1 MTETENKTQTAPT
14 VVVVAGISGAGK
26 SSAIEIL
33 ADNGFYAV
41 SNLPVVLLEGLL
53 EHFVSDPERYA
64 RTALLVEIDSQDKLS
79 QLFHGLLKL
88 ESRLGR
94 IELIYLDCS
103 NDTVLRRY
111 SETRRPHPVFNPRT
125 DRSLEDTIA
134 RERKLLVTYKERAN
148 FILDTSALTSHDL
161 KRELRRYLDSIAP
174 GGAHLV
180 RVNFVSFGFKH
191 GLPPDCDL
199 VADVRFLPNPY
210 FEEGLRDRTGLE
222 AEVSKFVMKSP
233 EAQEFLNKYRDLL
246 TFLLPQYAAE
256 GKAYVNIGIGCTGG
270 RHRSVALAQ
279 KLFEEMA
286 HLPYI
291 LSVKHRDASK

>member
-1 MTETENKTQTAPT
+1 MTATKNAPT
-14 VVVVAGISGAGK
+14 LVVVAGISGAGK

-41 SNLPVVLLEGLL
+41 SNLPVTLLEGLL
-53 EHFVSDPERYA
+53 THFLGDPERYA
-64 RTALLVEIDSQDKLS
+64 RSALLVEIDSPDKLA
-79 QLFHGLLKL
+79 QLFNGLLKL
-88 ESRLGR
+88 ESQLGR
-94 IELIYLDCS
+94 IELVYLDCS

-134 RERKLLVTYKERAN
+134 RERQLLVPYKERAN

-174 GGAHLV
+174 GGANLV

-222 AEVSKFVMKSP
+222 PEVSKFVMKSP
-233 EAQEFLNKYRDLL
+233 EAQEFLDKYRDLL
-246 TFLLPQYAAE
+246 SFLLPQYAAE
-256 GKAYVNIGIGCTGG
+256 GKSYVNIGIGCTGG

-279 KLFEEMA
+279 RLFEEMA
-286 HLPYI
+286 HLPFI
-291 LSVKHRDASK
+291 MSVKHRDSGK

>member
-1 MTETENKTQTAPT
+1 MSAIEVGPT

-41 SNLPVVLLEGLL
+41 SNLPVTLLEGLL
-53 EHFVSDPERYA
+53 THFASDPERYA
-64 RTALLVEIDSQDKLS
+64 RSALLVEIDSPDKLA
-79 QLFHGLLKL
+79 QLFNGLLKL
-88 ESRLGR
+88 ESQLGR

-134 RERKLLVTYKERAN
+134 RERQLLVPYKERAN

-174 GGAHLV
+174 GGANLV

-210 FEEGLRDRTGLE
+210 FEEGLRERTGLE
-222 AEVSKFVMKSP
+222 ADVAKFVMKSP
-233 EAQEFLNKYRDLL
+233 EAQEFLDKYRDLL

-256 GKAYVNIGIGCTGG
+256 GKSYVNIGIGCTGG

-279 KLFEEMA
+279 RLFEEMA
-286 HLPYI
+286 HLPFI
-291 LSVKHRDASK
+291 LSVKHRDAGK

>member
-1 MTETENKTQTAPT
+1 MTAAEVGPT

-41 SNLPVVLLEGLL
+41 SNLPVTLLEGLL
-53 EHFVSDPERYA
+53 THFVSDRERYA
-64 RTALLVEIDSQDKLS
+64 RSALLVEIDSPDKLA
-79 QLFHGLLKL
+79 QLFNGLLKL
-88 ESRLGR
+88 ESQLGR

-134 RERKLLVTYKERAN
+134 RERQLLVPYKERAN
-148 FILDTSALTSHDL
+148 FVLDTSALTSHDL

-174 GGAHLV
+174 GGANLV

-222 AEVSKFVMKSP
+222 ADVAKFVMKSP
-233 EAQEFLNKYRDLL
+233 EAQEFLDKYRDLL
-246 TFLLPQYAAE
+246 TFLLPQYASE

-279 KLFEEMA
+279 RLFEEMA
-286 HLPYI
+286 HLPFI
-291 LSVKHRDASK
+291 LSVKHRDAGK